1 MIPIESTFIT
11 FYTCDAFLKC
21 LKFICPVSSF
31 SDLYFSKYEV
41 FIYLFNF
48 FLICRLRLNVIH
60 KDYLIECVERDYVIE
75 KKAAAKEFEEK
86 KIELRETL
94 ISDMEE
100 KRKLIES
107 ERHTMELTGDSMEV
121 GLEYV

>member
-1 MIPIESTFIT
+1 
-11 FYTCDAFLKC
+11 
-21 LKFICPVSSF
+21 
-31 SDLYFSKYEV
+31 
-41 FIYLFNF
+41 
-48 FLICRLRLNVIH
+48 
-60 KDYLIECVERDYVIE
+60 LIECVERDYVIE

-121 GLEYV
+121 RLGYTGCPRRNVPDFRRLFLMVKYTDITQNTYVQS